1 MARIRGGHTDPSV
14 SREAKLR
21 ASSPQDSSQPR
32 PFRLLRVGCPLTL
45 LSVDTRHRDH
55 RLLHP
60 LSHQYAAFH
69 LREPGPQALERRLG
83 MRSLI
88 IRPLPILSILPTL
101 LRKPSSRGLWSLRL
115 PLRAIQIVEPSHFT
129 LSFILTLRPCDSS
142 RSFGIHLDYS
152 KGTISSP
159 L

>member
-1 MARIRGGHTDPSV
+1 MVRIRGGHTDPSV

-21 ASSPQDSSQPR
+21 ASSPQDSSQPLKPL
-32 PFRLLRVGCPLTL
+32 PFY
-45 LSVDTRHRDH
+45 H

-69 LREPGPQALERRLG
+69 LREPGPQALERLLG

-88 IRPLPILSILPTL
+88 IRPFPILNILPTL
-101 LRKPSSRGLWSLRL
+101 LWKPSSRGLWSPRR
-115 PLRAIQIVEPSHFT
+115 PLRAIQIVEPNHFT
-129 LSFILTLRPCDSS
+129 PSFISTLRPCDSS
-142 RSFGIHLDYS
+142 RSFGIHLDCS
-152 KGTISSP
+152 RGTISSA